1 MNWDRLK
8 AVLIR
13 AFWAFVFPMVG
24 ALVLYFADPAV
35 LEEVGITS
43 AVIIAVVSSALYAI
57 KKAIWPDTTL

>member
-1 MNWDRLK
+1 MNWDRVK

-13 AFWAFVFPMVG
+13 AWWAFVFPMVG

-35 LEEVGITS
+35 LEEAGIES
-43 AVIIAVVSSALYAI
+43 ALIISVVSGFLYAV